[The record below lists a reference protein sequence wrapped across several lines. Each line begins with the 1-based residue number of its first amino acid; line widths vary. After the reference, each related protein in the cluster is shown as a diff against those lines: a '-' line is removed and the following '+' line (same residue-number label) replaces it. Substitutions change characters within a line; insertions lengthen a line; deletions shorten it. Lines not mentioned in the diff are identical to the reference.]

1 MADTVVLT
9 GVTGFLG
16 GHLALELLASGYHV
30 RGSLRNPAR
39 ADAVRAALTAAGAD
53 VTRLSFVTLDLTRD
67 AGWAEAMAGARFL
80 IHAASPFVTTMPKDK
95 AELIGPA
102 VAGTERALAA
112 ALAAGV
118 ERIVLTS
125 SSVAIVNGRGT
136 GGPAL
141 LGAADWADPESGRLN
156 AYAESKVRA
165 ERRAW
170 DMLRGQEQR
179 LVVVNPGFIT
189 GPLLDE
195 DPGTSGALVQRFL
208 RGQIPLA
215 PDLTLHGVD
224 VRDLARLH
232 VAALTD
238 PAAAGQRIPAAFGHA
253 DIREL
258 GQIIG
263 RAHPAYSRRMPRF
276 RAPHWLMRLY
286 ALVDGDIRA
295 NLVELGYRPH
305 LQADMAARLLQRA
318 PVPMARSVADM
329 AGSLIARGLA

>member
-39 ADAVRAALTAAGAD
+39 ANAVRAALTAAGAD

-215 PDLTLHGVD
+215 PDLTL
-224 VRDLARLH
+224 
-232 VAALTD
+232 
-238 PAAAGQRIPAAFGHA
+238 
-253 DIREL
+253 
-258 GQIIG
+258 
-263 RAHPAYSRRMPRF
+263 
-276 RAPHWLMRLY
+276 
-286 ALVDGDIRA
+286 
-295 NLVELGYRPH
+295 
-305 LQADMAARLLQRA
+305 
-318 PVPMARSVADM
+318 
-329 AGSLIARGLA
+329 